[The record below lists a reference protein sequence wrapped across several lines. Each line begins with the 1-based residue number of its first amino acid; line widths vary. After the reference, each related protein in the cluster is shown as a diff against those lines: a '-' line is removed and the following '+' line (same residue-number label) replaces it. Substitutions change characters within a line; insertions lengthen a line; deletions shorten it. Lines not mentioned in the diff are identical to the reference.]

1 MFFILEAGMKPRVT
15 SFFDTATNTISYV
28 VSDPN
33 GNSCAIIDSVLDFD
47 FSSGRTN
54 TAFADEIITFVTQKG
69 LTVEWL
75 LESHVHADHL
85 SAAPYLQEK
94 VGGKIA
100 IGENIKL
107 VQDTFGKIFNEGT
120 EFQRDGSQFDRLFKD
135 GDSFH
140 IGKMRGDVIH
150 TPGHTPA
157 CLTYVIGDAAFV
169 GDTLFM
175 PDFGTARCDFPG
187 GSSTTMFNSI
197 QKILSLPDETR
208 IFVGHDYKAP
218 ERDEFAWETTV
229 KEQKEKNIH
238 IKVGKSKEDFVK
250 MRDERDKKLNMP
262 KLIIPSLQVNMRAG
276 NMPEPDDQGNTYL
289 KVPVNKL

>member
-1 MFFILEAGMKPRVT
+1 MKPSVT

-54 TAFADEIITFVTQKG
+54 TAFADKIIAFVNDKG
-69 LTVEWL
+69 LKVEWL

-94 VGGKIA
+94 IGGKIA

-140 IGKMRGDVIH
+140 IGQM
-150 TPGHTPA
+150 
-157 CLTYVIGDAAFV
+157 
-169 GDTLFM
+169 
-175 PDFGTARCDFPG
+175 
-187 GSSTTMFNSI
+187 
-197 QKILSLPDETR
+197 
-208 IFVGHDYKAP
+208 
-218 ERDEFAWETTV
+218 
-229 KEQKEKNIH
+229 
-238 IKVGKSKEDFVK
+238 
-250 MRDERDKKLNMP
+250 
-262 KLIIPSLQVNMRAG
+262 
-276 NMPEPDDQGNTYL
+276 
-289 KVPVNKL
+289 

>member
-1 MFFILEAGMKPRVT
+1 MKPSVT

-54 TAFADEIITFVTQKG
+54 TAFADEIISFVNEKG

-94 VGGKIA
+94 IGGKIA

-120 EFQRDGSQFDRLFKD
+120 EFQRDGSQFDKLFKD
-135 GDSFH
+135 
-140 IGKMRGDVIH
+140 
-150 TPGHTPA
+150 
-157 CLTYVIGDAAFV
+157 CLLYTS
-169 GDTLFM
+169 
-175 PDFGTARCDFPG
+175 PSP
-187 GSSTTMFNSI
+187 
-197 QKILSLPDETR
+197 
-208 IFVGHDYKAP
+208 
-218 ERDEFAWETTV
+218 
-229 KEQKEKNIH
+229 
-238 IKVGKSKEDFVK
+238 
-250 MRDERDKKLNMP
+250 RDKRQSRMP
-262 KLIIPSLQVNMRAG
+262 SSA
-276 NMPEPDDQGNTYL
+276 
-289 KVPVNKL
+289 

>member
-1 MFFILEAGMKPRVT
+1 MKPSVT

-54 TAFADEIITFVTQKG
+54 TAFADEIIAFVNEKG

-94 VGGKIA
+94 IGGKIA

-135 GDSFH
+135 GD
-140 IGKMRGDVIH
+140 
-150 TPGHTPA
+150 
-157 CLTYVIGDAAFV
+157 
-169 GDTLFM
+169 
-175 PDFGTARCDFPG
+175 
-187 GSSTTMFNSI
+187 
-197 QKILSLPDETR
+197 LSL
-208 IFVGHDYKAP
+208 
-218 ERDEFAWETTV
+218 
-229 KEQKEKNIH
+229 IH
-238 IKVGKSKEDFVK
+238 I
-250 MRDERDKKLNMP
+250 
-262 KLIIPSLQVNMRAG
+262 
-276 NMPEPDDQGNTYL
+276 
-289 KVPVNKL
+289 